1 MSFIFSII
9 SSESHTCRST
19 EGFSYSRT
27 VQVRR
32 YSAAIEF
39 SARHDMSGLSASC
52 TLPCI
57 HLWREQMDPSA
68 SPQRSFAVTAEAQR
82 EQFSITAAAAQ
93 HTAAEPLAAFH
104 ASSLSIK
111 VQHPTSIL
119 SVLSKTED
127 RLWDCGGGDRC
138 DQRGGSHVW

>member
-19 EGFSYSRT
+19 EGFSYTSAVR
-27 VQVRR
+27 VRR
-32 YSAAIEF
+32 YNAAIEF
-39 SARHDMSGLSASC
+39 SARHDMLGLGASC

-57 HLWREQMDPSA
+57 HSWREQMDPPA

-82 EQFSITAAAAQ
+82 AQFSITAAAAQ

-111 VQHPTSIL
+111 APPPPIL
-119 SVLSKTED
+119 SVLSKKED
-127 RLWDCGGGDRC
+127 RL
-138 DQRGGSHVW
+138 